1 MLSWLIVV
9 AFAVNVRL
17 GIKAYTAVITA
28 QATVA
33 PKVQLPQQ
41 VPMTQAAAEQLPT
54 AQVVDENQKHR
65 LIIT

>member
-1 MLSWLIVV
+1 MV

-33 PKVQLPQQ
+33 SKVQLTQQ
-41 VPMTQAAAEQLPT
+41 VPVTKASTSQLPT
-54 AQVVDENQKHR
+54 AQVVEENQKHR